1 MNAFRRESQNEICAD
16 TIKRIGAPVTNCN
29 GSPASG
35 RLRIGAIFKSVNG
48 LMFVSIVLLW
58 VLKATGNW

>member
-1 MNAFRRESQNEICAD
+1 MKPTLISAASVDAASALFR
-16 TIKRIGAPVTNCN
+16 
-29 GSPASG
+29 
-35 RLRIGAIFKSVNG
+35 SVNG

>member
-1 MNAFRRESQNEICAD
+1 MKPTLF
-16 TIKRIGAPVTNCN
+16 TV
-29 GSPASG
+29 ASVDVAS
-35 RLRIGAIFKSVNG
+35 AIIKSVNG